1 MTLAYSAPL
10 LAVSSITGL
19 PSKSLAGRAC
29 TTGSIKWDDG
39 LAAHYNFYG
48 RGHIEFFGWNKPQ
61 TAGEV
66 CSTKDGFDARVKSA
80 LAALARK

>member
-10 LAVSSITGL
+10 LPVSSITQR
-19 PSKSLAGRAC
+19 PSKSPAGRNC
-29 TTGSIKWDDG
+29 TSGSVKWDDG
-39 LAAHYNFYG
+39 LAAHYDFFG
-48 RGHIEFFGWNKPQ
+48 RGEIAFYGWNKPN